1 MSTSTVPSAQNAP
14 AAGLLSDRA
23 WEGKEYI
30 AGWVDAPSTIASTE
44 PATGEVLGTSGLAD
58 VGSVDRAVAAAAAA
72 QAEWAAT
79 PMHERIAVV
88 DRVSALIQQHFD
100 ELQGWIVR
108 ESGSI
113 PPKAAVELNASCGQN
128 DQAAGLI
135 SHPLGHVLPSIT
147 PGRTSIARRVPLGVV
162 GVITPWNF
170 PVVLAMR
177 SLAPALVLG
186 NAVVLKCD
194 PNTPIAG
201 GVLNMRLFEEAGLP
215 PGVMNM
221 ICGGAEV
228 GQALCADPR
237 VRMISFTGSTAA
249 GRAVGE
255 TAGRT
260 LKRVVLELGGNN
272 PLIVLDDADINAAS
286 SAGAWGAFLHQGQ
299 ICLAASRH
307 LVHESVVESYL
318 DALVERAKRLPHGD
332 PNTDEVALGP
342 LINPK
347 QVERVQRIVDESV
360 AQGALALTG
369 GKPDGPFF
377 PATVLA
383 DVSRTMPAFAE
394 EIFGPVAP
402 VIAFSSDEEAIALAN
417 GTEYGLSAAIQ
428 SSSPERAAAMADRL
442 NAGMVHIN
450 DQTVNEE
457 PMAPFGG
464 FGQSSNGGHFG
475 GVTQLELWTE
485 WQWRTSRDRAE
496 PFPF

>member
-1 MSTSTVPSAQNAP
+1 
-14 AAGLLSDRA
+14 
-23 WEGKEYI
+23 
-30 AGWVDAPSTIASTE
+30 
-44 PATGEVLGTSGLAD
+44 
-58 VGSVDRAVAAAAAA
+58 
-72 QAEWAAT
+72 
-79 PMHERIAVV
+79 
-88 DRVSALIQQHFD
+88 
-100 ELQGWIVR
+100 
-108 ESGSI
+108 
-113 PPKAAVELNASCGQN
+113 
-128 DQAAGLI
+128 
-135 SHPLGHVLPSIT
+135 
-147 PGRTSIARRVPLGVV
+147 
-162 GVITPWNF
+162 
-170 PVVLAMR
+170 
-177 SLAPALVLG
+177 
-186 NAVVLKCD
+186 
-194 PNTPIAG
+194 
-201 GVLNMRLFEEAGLP
+201 
-215 PGVMNM
+215 
-221 ICGGAEV
+221 
-228 GQALCADPR
+228 
-237 VRMISFTGSTAA
+237 MISFTGSTAA
-249 GRAVGE
+249 GRKVGE

-307 LVHESVVESYL
+307 LVHESVVEPYL

-383 DVSRTMPAFAE
+383 DVSKTMPAFAE

-402 VIAFSSDEEAIALAN
+402 VIAFASDEEAIALAN

-428 SSSPERAAAMADRL
+428 SGSPARAAALADQL

-457 PMAPFGG
+457 PPAPFGG

>member
-1 MSTSTVPSAQNAP
+1 
-14 AAGLLSDRA
+14 
-23 WEGKEYI
+23 
-30 AGWVDAPSTIASTE
+30 
-44 PATGEVLGTSGLAD
+44 
-58 VGSVDRAVAAAAAA
+58 
-72 QAEWAAT
+72 
-79 PMHERIAVV
+79 
-88 DRVSALIQQHFD
+88 
-100 ELQGWIVR
+100 
-108 ESGSI
+108 
-113 PPKAAVELNASCGQN
+113 
-128 DQAAGLI
+128 
-135 SHPLGHVLPSIT
+135 
-147 PGRTSIARRVPLGVV
+147 
-162 GVITPWNF
+162 
-170 PVVLAMR
+170 
-177 SLAPALVLG
+177 
-186 NAVVLKCD
+186 
-194 PNTPIAG
+194 
-201 GVLNMRLFEEAGLP
+201 
-215 PGVMNM
+215 
-221 ICGGAEV
+221 
-228 GQALCADPR
+228 
-237 VRMISFTGSTAA
+237 MISFTGSTAA

-307 LVHESVVESYL
+307 LVHESVVEPYL

-383 DVSRTMPAFAE
+383 DVSKTMPAFAE